1 MSTIEADSSAGNST
15 LRRAWSDLRTRGYT
29 VVTDADLGMPA
40 GFREHLAKE
49 YFSPEVLEA
58 DIPEIHQDRDRAR
71 DVIRYDWTDGR
82 IELAEHDTVE
92 LSDRSG
98 FNGKRSHARVEVL
111 RDAAMREWVSAV
123 LSLVP
128 EEQRQERGTFGLNL
142 FRTRKK
148 VVSGPHKDDE
158 EFCVVYVVDKHGGG
172 AQTQLHDP
180 KTREVVKRVTLEPGD
195 LIIFRDEMYLH
206 NVTPL
211 EPVDDDETRRD
222 AVVCTVNYPT
232 TYALN

>member
-1 MSTIEADSSAGNST
+1 MSTAEADSSAGNRT
-15 LRRAWSDLRTRGYT
+15 LRRAWSELRTQGYT
-29 VVTDADLGMPA
+29 VVTDIDLGMPP
-40 GFREHLAKE
+40 GFREHLAKQ
-49 YFSPEVLEA
+49 YFSSEVLEA

-71 DVIRYDWTDGR
+71 DVIRYGWTGGHV
-82 IELAEHDTVE
+82 ELAEHDTVE
-92 LSDRSG
+92 LSNRSG
-98 FNGKRSHARVEVL
+98 FSGKRSHARVEIL
-111 RDAAMREWVSAV
+111 RDGAMREWVSAV

-128 EEQRQERGTFGLNL
+128 EEQRQECGTFGVNL

-158 EFCVVYVVDKHGGG
+158 EFCVVYVVDKQGGG

-180 KTREVVKRVTLEPGD
+180 QTHEVVEKVTLEPGD
-195 LIIFRDEMYLH
+195 LIIFRDELYLH

-211 EPVDDDETRRD
+211 EPVDGKETWRD
-222 AVVCTVNYPT
+222 AVVCTVNYPA